1 MNEIGEVI
9 KKAMEENEC
18 RNTQI
23 VKGTGILKNNLS
35 VILGPKGN
43 PTWRTIKKI
52 LDAIGHEVNLRKKS
66 GNEAV

>member
-9 KKAMEENEC
+9 KKAIEENEC

-52 LDAIGHEVNLRKKS
+52 LDGIGYEVNLRKKS
-66 GNEAV
+66 GE